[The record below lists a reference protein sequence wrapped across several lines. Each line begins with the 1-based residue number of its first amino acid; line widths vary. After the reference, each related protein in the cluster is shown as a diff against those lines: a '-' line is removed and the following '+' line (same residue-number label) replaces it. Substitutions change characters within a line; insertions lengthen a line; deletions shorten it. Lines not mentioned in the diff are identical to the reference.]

1 MPRARRGF
9 PGVGRHIRVAEV
21 AALADDVH
29 GIGRG
34 GEARGG
40 ALDPLRPLEVVG
52 RDRLE
57 SHGRQDDVRDKVLGA
72 HLHVRA
78 LSLETH
84 GKTVTQSLDRIGVV
98 QLVTLHGMPFA
109 LGRVERQ
116 HAAAVDVDAVSLLR
130 QTPLERG
137 PCTATL

>member
-1 MPRARRGF
+1 MMFTASAAAARRAAERSILFDRSRLLDATASKVMG
-9 PGVGRHIRVAEV
+9 GRTTSGQGPR
-21 AALADDVH
+21 
-29 GIGRG
+29 RTSS
-34 GEARGG
+34 RSG
-40 ALDPLRPLEVVG
+40 AV
-52 RDRLE
+52 
-57 SHGRQDDVRDKVLGA
+57 
-72 HLHVRA
+72 
-78 LSLETH
+78 LETH
-84 GKTVTQSLDRIGVV
+84 GKTVTQSFDRIGVV